1 MIDTDKYEG
10 HTPGPWVALHRY
22 WRKEGS
28 HGGGLREEGAEDA
41 GNYAE
46 SLVYTEAYLNRGDD
60 WYDSDKPTLDWGSVV
75 SGVCIENMATANLV
89 ADAPL
94 LLAEVKRLSA
104 LADALWDLI
113 PSYLST
119 EATDVWNEY
128 NGDEEE

>member
-10 HTPGPWVALHRY
+10 HTPDGWYVDDAMDVIHPTVIHSNETDNIIAELVMANA
-22 WRKEGS
+22 
-28 HGGGLREEGAEDA
+28 EEWTEED
-41 GNYAE
+41 YANAR
-46 SLVYTEAYLNRGDD
+46 L
-60 WYDSDKPTLDWGSVV
+60 
-75 SGVCIENMATANLV
+75 I

-119 EATDVWNEY
+119 EATDVWNEHM
-128 NGDEEE
+128 GDEEGEE

>member
-10 HTPGPWVALHRY
+10 HTPGPWEIYKVLINDGR
-22 WRKEGS
+22 
-28 HGGGLREEGAEDA
+28 
-41 GNYAE
+41 
-46 SLVYTEAYLNRGDD
+46 
-60 WYDSDKPTLDWGSVV
+60 PTNVDVEL
-75 SGVCIENMATANLV
+75 IE
-89 ADAPL
+89 DAPL

-128 NGDEEE
+128 NGDDEE

>member
-10 HTPGPWVALHRY
+10 HTPAPWSFKGKLTSKLPHRWADFAL
-22 WRKEGS
+22 
-28 HGGGLREEGAEDA
+28 
-41 GNYAE
+41 
-46 SLVYTEAYLNRGDD
+46 
-60 WYDSDKPTLDWGSVV
+60 
-75 SGVCIENMATANLV
+75 I

-128 NGDEEE
+128 NGEEEE

>member
-1 MIDTDKYEG
+1 MNKKIDTDKYENMRLLFLDFID
-10 HTPGPWVALHRY
+10 TASDEVDEEA
-22 WRKEGS
+22 WRNK
-28 HGGGLREEGAEDA
+28 L
-41 GNYAE
+41 
-46 SLVYTEAYLNRGDD
+46 TM
-60 WYDSDKPTLDWGSVV
+60 LD
-75 SGVCIENMATANLV
+75 E
-89 ADAPL
+89 